1 VQLLLFVI
9 TVIILLPLLIVGL
22 IIFTYRVRRISIPQK
37 VSGTANEPFGARLW
51 MHAAGTRDDPVAYA
65 LAGHLPVYNKL
76 VKFLVIETVRIA
88 CRISGYKGSVF
99 AYPGPRPSG
108 LATFIS
114 HRTEF
119 FDNSVNEALTNPE
132 NPARQFVVLGAGWDT
147 RCYDLPEDTQ
157 VKCFEIDMAPTLKAK
172 VKGVQSAGIPHDHV
186 TFVETDFN
194 QRTWLDSL
202 SNKGFDTNVTTHV
215 LWEGVSM
222 YLTENAVLDTL
233 KLVATLPE
241 GSTIAFDYF
250 SREFIDGEP
259 PYDNLSSKRMRQGA
273 GYYSETL
280 TYGISTVKPA
290 RDAVEKI
297 VNECG
302 LQLRHFEHT
311 HEEETPPLY
320 AFATA
325 VKQSNN

>member
-1 VQLLLFVI
+1 
-9 TVIILLPLLIVGL
+9 
-22 IIFTYRVRRISIPQK
+22 
-37 VSGTANEPFGARLW
+37 
-51 MHAAGTRDDPVAYA
+51 
-65 LAGHLPVYNKL
+65 
-76 VKFLVIETVRIA
+76 
-88 CRISGYKGSVF
+88 
-99 AYPGPRPSG
+99 
-108 LATFIS
+108 
-114 HRTEF
+114 
-119 FDNSVNEALTNPE
+119 
-132 NPARQFVVLGAGWDT
+132 
-147 RCYDLPEDTQ
+147 
-157 VKCFEIDMAPTLKAK
+157 MAPTLKAK

-194 QRTWLDSL
+194 QCTWLDAL
-202 SNKGFDTNVTTHV
+202 LNKGFDTNVTTHI

-233 KLVATLPE
+233 KSVATLPE
-241 GSTIAFDYF
+241 GSTITFDYF
-250 SREFIDGEP
+250 SREFINGEP
-259 PYDNLSSKRMRQGA
+259 PYDNLSSKRLRQGTA
-273 GYYSETL
+273 YYSETL

-325 VKQSNN
+325 VKQ